1 MSALQQ
7 TFVVKTN
14 IAPTLEDRT
23 RVDVTEVTTRQEKED
38 VEVTNY
44 IHTYCSQLLCM

>member
-14 IAPTLEDRT
+14 IAPTLEGHT
-23 RVDVTEVTTRQEKED
+23 HAGVTVVTGRQEMENVK
-38 VEVTNY
+38 VASY
-44 IHTYCSQLLCM
+44 IL